1 MCDGATRHVS
11 ALRAAEPW
19 RVLTHYKQI
28 PTWNFAQQKSYL
40 IAKYGDLSL
49 GQPRHL

>member
-1 MCDGATRHVS
+1 MCDGAARHVS

-28 PTWNFAQQKSYL
+28 PTWNFAQQKSQL

-49 GQPRHL
+49 WQPRHL